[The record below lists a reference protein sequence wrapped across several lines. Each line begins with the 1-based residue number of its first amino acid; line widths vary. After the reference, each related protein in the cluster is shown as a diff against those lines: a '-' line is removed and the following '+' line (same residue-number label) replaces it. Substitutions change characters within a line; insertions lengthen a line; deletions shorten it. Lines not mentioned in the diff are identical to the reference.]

1 MELVHFD
8 YSVDEVLASRLLFDY
23 YVCGPHWIEIDTLGM
38 HGYSA
43 AERWMKWELLLEVED
58 VVTCFFVKSEK
69 VHDAVLVDPYQTNA
83 VSVVFSDISTG
94 GTRCWCGQRLHF
106 HVGGGGG
113 SASVHQRIQI
123 SQLELEIIFI

>member
-1 MELVHFD
+1 
-8 YSVDEVLASRLLFDY
+8 
-23 YVCGPHWIEIDTLGM
+23 
-38 HGYSA
+38 
-43 AERWMKWELLLEVED
+43 MKWELLLEVED

-83 VSVVFSDISTG
+83 VSVVFSGISTG

-123 SQLELEIIFI
+123 SFYCVSIMDDFNLSLRSYSFDFSWEYFRRRPWSHKIWENCFTRRNMFALLLQ